1 MSDTKEISKKEAMT
15 LAQVNQ
21 VRENIQVFRT
31 MLDSYFID
39 RQEVIDMMMLCTIMR
54 EPLLL
59 VGEPG
64 TGKSDLIVK
73 FCEALHVEK
82 KDYFE
87 YMLTQFTEPGELFGP
102 VDIQQLKK
110 GNYTRRTEGMLPE
123 ARVAFLDEIFTSN
136 SAILNSLLS
145 IINERKFYQ
154 EGKATPVQID
164 VLFAAT
170 NDIPTN
176 RSLRALRD
184 RFVIKMETCS
194 VYERHFEELLTKGL
208 ENKHYKSNHQKPWS
222 RSLISLDDLISLG
235 DFIENRT
242 HQAIEKDRFGKIFPD
257 ELRELFF
264 HLILSLEKDLH
275 VHVSDRKIVK
285 ITNLIIAHAF
295 VFRGGTVQRD
305 DLSILKYIA
314 NTKDEIQPI
323 YDFIQQRL

>member
-1 MSDTKEISKKEAMT
+1 MPDSQEKKKFEPMT
-15 LAQVNQ
+15 LSEVNQ
-21 VRENIQVFRT
+21 VRENIQVFRS
-31 MLDSYFID
+31 MLETYFID
-39 RQEVIDMMMLCTIMR
+39 RKDVIDMMLLCTIMR

-73 FCEALHVEK
+73 FCEALHVEQE
-82 KDYFE
+82 DYFE
-87 YMLTQFTEPGELFGP
+87 YMLTQFTEPSELFGP

-110 GNYTRRTEGMLPE
+110 GNYIRKTRGMLPE

-154 EGKATPVQID
+154 EGKAMSVQVD

-184 RFVIKMETCS
+184 RFVIKMETRP
-194 VYERHFEELLTKGL
+194 VYERFFDQLLVKGL
-208 ENKHYKSNHQKPWS
+208 ESKNYKNTNQKPWS
-222 RSLISLDDLISLG
+222 RSLISLDHLISLG
-235 DFIENRT
+235 FFIENRT
-242 HQAIEKDRFGKIFPD
+242 QLALEKDRFSKIFPN

-285 ITNLIIAHAF
+285 LTNLIIAHAF
-295 VFRGGTVQRD
+295 LFHGGTVQRD

-314 NTKDEIQPI
+314 NTQDEMQAI
-323 YDFIQQRL
+323 YHFVQQRL